1 MGDTNPRRSAILLA
15 HNKQLLHLFIMADD
29 QRETAT
35 SSPPTTNTDRKER
48 EASRGE
54 GRHRSRSPRGDRDR
68 REDRSRRK
76 DAGFKWKEKR
86 RDDDESRRDRDAGL
100 QRGYRDHYRPRS
112 RSRSPPARRSSPR
125 RSSPRRDERDSYKVE
140 DRRDRPRE
148 DKDRKEKKEKPA
160 PAVPTQP
167 MIIVYVNDRLGT
179 KKAIPC
185 YPTDPIKDFKVIV
198 ASMIGRQPHEIL
210 LKRQGE
216 RPFKDQLTLQD
227 YGVSNNVQLDLE
239 VDTGD

>member
-1 MGDTNPRRSAILLA
+1 
-15 HNKQLLHLFIMADD
+15 
-29 QRETAT
+29 
-35 SSPPTTNTDRKER
+35 
-48 EASRGE
+48 
-54 GRHRSRSPRGDRDR
+54 
-68 REDRSRRK
+68 
-76 DAGFKWKEKR
+76 
-86 RDDDESRRDRDAGL
+86 
-100 QRGYRDHYRPRS
+100 
-112 RSRSPPARRSSPR
+112 
-125 RSSPRRDERDSYKVE
+125 
-140 DRRDRPRE
+140 
-148 DKDRKEKKEKPA
+148 
-160 PAVPTQP
+160 

-185 YPTDPIKDFKVIV
+185 YPTDPISESRRCMDIVEMLTLVTEDFKVIV

>member
-1 MGDTNPRRSAILLA
+1 
-15 HNKQLLHLFIMADD
+15 MADN
-29 QRETAT
+29 QRETSP
-35 SSPPTTNTDRKER
+35 SSPPPTNTDRKER
-48 EASRGE
+48 ESSRGE
-54 GRHRSRSPRGDRDR
+54 DRRRSRSPRRDRDR
-68 REDRSRRK
+68 REDRPRRK

-86 RDDDESRRDRDAGL
+86 RDDDDSRRDREAGL
-100 QRGYRDHYRPRS
+100 QRGYRDYYRPRS
-112 RSRSPPARRSSPR
+112 RSRTPPPR
-125 RSSPRRDERDSYKVE
+125 RRSPRRDD
-140 DRRDRPRE
+140 RDRNRHRDRE
-148 DKDRKEKKEKPA
+148 EPELHEEKRKDKPDKKEKKPA
-160 PAVPTQP
+160 PAIPAQP

>member
-1 MGDTNPRRSAILLA
+1 
-15 HNKQLLHLFIMADD
+15 MADN
-29 QRETAT
+29 QREDDQHSSSTALA
-35 SSPPTTNTDRKER
+35 DRKER
-48 EASRGE
+48 ESPARVD
-54 GRHRSRSPRGDRDR
+54 RLRSRSPRRDR
-68 REDRSRRK
+68 RDDKPRRK
-76 DAGFKWKEKR
+76 DKGFKWKDKR
-86 RDDDESRRDRDAGL
+86 RDEGEPRDRDSGL

-112 RSRSPPARRSSPR
+112 RSRSP
-125 RSSPRRDERDSYKVE
+125 
-140 DRRDRPRE
+140 RRDRSPRHE
-148 DKDRKEKKEKPA
+148 DDSVDRKRPKQNIDDGDGKSEPKEKRKEKEKKEKKPA
-160 PAVPTQP
+160 AAVPQQP
-167 MIIVYVNDRLGT
+167 MILVTVNDRLGT

-185 YPTDPIKDFKVIV
+185 FASDTVRDFKIIV

>member
-1 MGDTNPRRSAILLA
+1 V
-15 HNKQLLHLFIMADD
+15 
-29 QRETAT
+29 
-35 SSPPTTNTDRKER
+35 
-48 EASRGE
+48 
-54 GRHRSRSPRGDRDR
+54 RD
-68 REDRSRRK
+68 
-76 DAGFKWKEKR
+76 
-86 RDDDESRRDRDAGL
+86 
-100 QRGYRDHYRPRS
+100 
-112 RSRSPPARRSSPR
+112 PAR
-125 RSSPRRDERDSYKVE
+125 EEKGE
-140 DRRDRPRE
+140 KE
-148 DKDRKEKKEKPA
+148 RKEKPKKPV
-160 PAVPTQP
+160 AVTPTPTQP

-185 YPTDPIKDFKVIV
+185 FATDPIKDFKVIV

>member
-1 MGDTNPRRSAILLA
+1 MEERSSRR
-15 HNKQLLHLFIMADD
+15 
-29 QRETAT
+29 
-35 SSPPTTNTDRKER
+35 
-48 EASRGE
+48 
-54 GRHRSRSPRGDRDR
+54 DRD
-68 REDRSRRK
+68 SKRK
-76 DAGFKWKEKR
+76 TNKGFKWKEKQ
-86 RDDDESRRDRDAGL
+86 RDDTDDRDRRDRDTGL
-100 QRGYRDHYRPRS
+100 QRGYKEHYRPRS
-112 RSRSPPARRSSPR
+112 RSRSPQSRRH
-125 RSSPRRDERDSYKVE
+125 SPRRDDRERDRDHE
-140 DRRDRPRE
+140 RRRERDRSHDRNRDLDRNQDRSEPPP
-148 DKDRKEKKEKPA
+148 RKEKKERPKNPA
-160 PAVPTQP
+160 PATPSQP

-185 YPTDPIKDFKVIV
+185 FPTDPIKDFKVIV

>member
-1 MGDTNPRRSAILLA
+1 
-15 HNKQLLHLFIMADD
+15 MADN

-35 SSPPTTNTDRKER
+35 SHPPTPGTDRKEQDT
-48 EASRGE
+48 SRGE
-54 GRHRSRSPRGDRDR
+54 GHRRSRSPPRRDRDR
-68 REDRSRRK
+68 REDRPRRK
-76 DAGFKWKEKR
+76 DTGFKWKEKR
-86 RDDDESRRDRDAGL
+86 RDDGDDGRRDRDSGL

-112 RSRSPPARRSSPR
+112 RSRSRSPPPR
-125 RSSPRRDERDSYKVE
+125 RSSPRREDRDRYRDSDHKERLGE
-140 DRRDRPRE
+140 DR
-148 DKDRKEKKEKPA
+148 DKKEKKERREKKEKKPA
-160 PAVPTQP
+160 PAAPTQP

>member
-1 MGDTNPRRSAILLA
+1 
-15 HNKQLLHLFIMADD
+15 
-29 QRETAT
+29 
-35 SSPPTTNTDRKER
+35 
-48 EASRGE
+48 
-54 GRHRSRSPRGDRDR
+54 
-68 REDRSRRK
+68 
-76 DAGFKWKEKR
+76 
-86 RDDDESRRDRDAGL
+86 
-100 QRGYRDHYRPRS
+100 
-112 RSRSPPARRSSPR
+112 
-125 RSSPRRDERDSYKVE
+125 
-140 DRRDRPRE
+140 
-148 DKDRKEKKEKPA
+148 
-160 PAVPTQP
+160 

-185 YPTDPIKDFKVIV
+185 FATDPIKDFKVIV

>member
-29 QRETAT
+29 QQ
-35 SSPPTTNTDRKER
+35 R

-125 RSSPRRDERDSYKVE
+125 RDERDSYKVE

-148 DKDRKEKKEKPA
+148 DKDRKEKKEKKPA

>member
-1 MGDTNPRRSAILLA
+1 
-15 HNKQLLHLFIMADD
+15 MADE
-29 QRETAT
+29 QRETVT
-35 SSPPTTNTDRKER
+35 SSSPTTNTDRKER
-48 EASRGE
+48 ERGSGE
-54 GRHRSRSPRGDRDR
+54 GRRRSRSRSPRRDRDK

-76 DAGFKWKEKR
+76 DTGFKWKEKR
-86 RDDDESRRDRDAGL
+86 REEDDSRGNRDAGL
-100 QRGYRDHYRPRS
+100 QRGYRDHYRPKS
-112 RSRSPPARRSSPR
+112 RSRSPPPR
-125 RSSPRRDERDSYKVE
+125 RRSPRRDNMES
-140 DRRDRPRE
+140 DRPERPRDDAE
-148 DKDRKEKKEKPA
+148 RKEKKEKREKKPA

-185 YPTDPIKDFKVIV
+185 FATDPIKDFKVIV

>member
-1 MGDTNPRRSAILLA
+1 
-15 HNKQLLHLFIMADD
+15 MADE
-29 QRETAT
+29 QRETVT
-35 SSPPTTNTDRKER
+35 SSSPTTITDRKER
-48 EASRGE
+48 ERASGE
-54 GRHRSRSPRGDRDR
+54 GRRRSRSRSPRRDRDK
-68 REDRSRRK
+68 REDRPRRK
-76 DAGFKWKEKR
+76 DTGFKWKDKR
-86 RDDDESRRDRDAGL
+86 RDEGDSRQERDGGL

-112 RSRSPPARRSSPR
+112 RSRSPPPRRRSPR
-125 RSSPRRDERDSYKVE
+125 MDEKG
-140 DRRDRPRE
+140 RDREHDRSERPRDDSE
-148 DKDRKEKKEKPA
+148 RKEKKEKKEKKPA

-185 YPTDPIKDFKVIV
+185 FATDPIKDFKVIV

>member
-1 MGDTNPRRSAILLA
+1 
-15 HNKQLLHLFIMADD
+15 MADD

-35 SSPPTTNTDRKER
+35 SSPIANTDRKER
-48 EASRGE
+48 GASRDE
-54 GRHRSRSPRGDRDR
+54 GRKRSRSPYRDGPRDR
-68 REDRSRRK
+68 REDRPRRK
-76 DAGFKWKEKR
+76 DAGFKWKKTR
-86 RDDDESRRDRDAGL
+86 RDDDDSRRDRDSRL
-100 QRGYRDHYRPRS
+100 QRGYRDHYRPRPRS
-112 RSRSPPARRSSPR
+112 RSRSPPPRRRSSRGNEPQE
-125 RSSPRRDERDSYKVE
+125 PWPRDERKE
-140 DRRDRPRE
+140 
-148 DKDRKEKKEKPA
+148 KNDRKERKPA
-160 PAVPTQP
+160 PAVPPQP

>member
-1 MGDTNPRRSAILLA
+1 MD
-15 HNKQLLHLFIMADD
+15 DD
-29 QRETAT
+29 QREKVTT
-35 SSPPTTNTDRKER
+35 SLPNTDTDRKER
-48 EASRGE
+48 ESSKGE
-54 GRHRSRSPRGDRDR
+54 DRRRSRSPRRDKER
-68 REDRSRRK
+68 REDRPRRK

-86 RDDDESRRDRDAGL
+86 RYDDDPPRKDRDSGL

-112 RSRSPPARRSSPR
+112 RSRSPPPRRQSPR
-125 RSSPRRDERDSYKVE
+125 MDDRDREKRRDQVEADS
-140 DRRDRPRE
+140 RE
-148 DKDRKEKKEKPA
+148 EKKEKREKKEKKPA
-160 PAVPTQP
+160 PAAPAQP

-185 YPTDPIKDFKVIV
+185 YPTDPISEWNPISVQSQQHTNKALEDFKVIV

>member
-1 MGDTNPRRSAILLA
+1 
-15 HNKQLLHLFIMADD
+15 MADD
-29 QRETAT
+29 QRESRT

-48 EASRGE
+48 DSSRGQD
-54 GRHRSRSPRGDRDR
+54 RRRSRSPRRDRDR
-68 REDRSRRK
+68 REDRPRRK
-76 DAGFKWKEKR
+76 DGGFKWKEKR
-86 RDDDESRRDRDAGL
+86 RDDDDDSRRDRDSGL
-100 QRGYRDHYRPRS
+100 QRGYKDHYRPRPRS
-112 RSRSPPARRSSPR
+112 RSRTPPPRPRSPR
-125 RSSPRRDERDSYKVE
+125 AHDRERGTKSENAGSKRSD
-140 DRRDRPRE
+140 DRNGKQE
-148 DKDRKEKKEKPA
+148 RKEKKERRAA
-160 PAVPTQP
+160 PAAPPQP

-179 KKAIPC
+179 KQAIPC

-198 ASMIGRQPHEIL
+198 ASMIGRKPHEIL

>member
-1 MGDTNPRRSAILLA
+1 MANSEPENRCASSHSKPGDEKEPGSPT
-15 HNKQLLHLFIMADD
+15 QD
-29 QRETAT
+29 QR
-35 SSPPTTNTDRKER
+35 RQ
-48 EASRGE
+48 
-54 GRHRSRSPRGDRDR
+54 RSRSPRRDRDR
-68 REDRSRRK
+68 DRQGDRPRRK
-76 DAGFKWKEKR
+76 DAGFKWKDRR
-86 RDDDESRRDRDAGL
+86 RDHDRDRDGRRDRDRDRDRDSGL

-112 RSRSPPARRSSPR
+112 RSRSPPPRRRSPR
-125 RSSPRRDERDSYKVE
+125 RYDNDNE
-140 DRRDRPRE
+140 RE
-148 DKDRKEKKEKPA
+148 DKGLSNVLDAKGGADRNSKNEKERKEKKPA
-160 PAVPTQP
+160 AAPPQAVTQP

>member
-1 MGDTNPRRSAILLA
+1 
-15 HNKQLLHLFIMADD
+15 MADD

-48 EASRGE
+48 EAPRGE
-54 GRHRSRSPRGDRDR
+54 GRHRSRSPRRDRDR
-68 REDRSRRK
+68 REDRPRRK

-86 RDDDESRRDRDAGL
+86 RDDDEGRRDRDAGL
-100 QRGYRDHYRPRS
+100 QRGYKDHYRPRPRS
-112 RSRSPPARRSSPR
+112 RSRSPPPR
-125 RSSPRRDERDSYKVE
+125 RSSPKRDERDSYKTE
-140 DRRDRPRE
+140 DRMDRPRE
-148 DKDRKEKKEKPA
+148 DKDRKEKKEKKPA

-185 YPTDPIKDFKVIV
+185 FPTDPIKDFKVIV

>member
-1 MGDTNPRRSAILLA
+1 
-15 HNKQLLHLFIMADD
+15 MADS
-29 QRETAT
+29 QRETSL

-48 EASRGE
+48 ESSRGE
-54 GRHRSRSPRGDRDR
+54 DRRRSRSPRRDRDR

-76 DAGFKWKEKR
+76 DTGFKWKEKR
-86 RDDDESRRDRDAGL
+86 RDDDGSRRDRDSGL

-112 RSRSPPARRSSPR
+112 RSRSPPPR
-125 RSSPRRDERDSYKVE
+125 RRSPRRDDRDR
-140 DRRDRPRE
+140 DRRRDREEPEPLEEKRK
-148 DKDRKEKKEKPA
+148 DKADKKEKKPA
-160 PAVPTQP
+160 PAVPAQP